1 MMSNGTLI
9 GLLGLGLVL
18 GLRHALD
25 PDHIAAVSTIVSES
39 RSVRRSSLIGT
50 FWGLGHTMS
59 LLIAG
64 VLVIALKVQISDRVA
79 LWMEFAVALMLILL
93 GLKAMLKP
101 LRGWR
106 IHVHQHTHGGGSH
119 SHLHLHRPSEEHAHQ
134 HRHLLRSGAR
144 PFLVGM
150 VHGMAGSA
158 ALMILVLATIPSA
171 LAGLIY
177 IAVFG
182 LGSVGGMLIMS
193 SLISLPFIFTR
204 QRFKV
209 LSEGLQV
216 AVGLFSLSFGLFLTW
231 QYSVQEHLIF

>member
-1 MMSNGTLI
+1 MSNGTLI
-9 GLLGLGLVL
+9 GLLGLGLIL

-64 VLVIALKVQISDRVA
+64 VLVIALKVQISDRIA
-79 LWMEFAVALMLILL
+79 LWMEFAVALMLIFL
-93 GLKAMLKP
+93 GLKATLRS
-101 LRGWR
+101 LRGWKLHR
-106 IHVHQHTHGGGSH
+106 HRHMHDGSTH
-119 SHLHLHRPSEEHAHQ
+119 SHLHLHREGDEQAHR
-134 HRHLLRSGAR
+134 HRHLIGLGAR
-144 PFLVGM
+144 PFFVGL

-158 ALMILVLATIPSA
+158 ALTLLVLATIPSA
-171 LAGLIY
+171 VAGLIY

-193 SLISLPFIFTR
+193 SLISLPFVLTR
-204 QRFKV
+204 KRFNV

-216 AVGLFSLSFGLFLTW
+216 AVGLFSLSFGLFLVW
-231 QYSVQEHLIF
+231 QYGFHEHLVY

>member
-1 MMSNGTLI
+1 MSKGTLI
-9 GLLGLGLVL
+9 GLLGLGLIL

-50 FWGLGHTMS
+50 CWGLCHTMS

-64 VLVIALKVQISDRVA
+64 VLVIALKIQISDRAA

-93 GLKAMLKP
+93 GLKAILRSP
-101 LRGWR
+101 RGWR
-106 IHVHQHTHGGGSH
+106 IHVHRHTHDGRSH
-119 SHLHLHRPSEEHAHQ
+119 SHMHLHRPSEEHAHQ
-134 HRHLLRSGAR
+134 HRHLIRSGAR

-158 ALMILVLATIPSA
+158 ALMILVLATIPSVV
-171 LAGLIY
+171 AGLIY

-193 SLISLPFIFTR
+193 SLISLPFILTR
-204 QRFKV
+204 KRFNV
-209 LSEGLQV
+209 LSQGLQV

>member
-1 MMSNGTLI
+1 MSKGTLI
-9 GLLGLGLVL
+9 GLLGLGLIL

-50 FWGLGHTMS
+50 CWGLGHTMS

-64 VLVIALKVQISDRVA
+64 VLVIALKIQISDRAA

-93 GLKAMLKP
+93 GLKAILRS

-106 IHVHQHTHGGGSH
+106 IHVHRHTHDGRSH
-119 SHLHLHRPSEEHAHQ
+119 SHMHLHRPSEEHAHQ
-134 HRHLLRSGAR
+134 HRHLIRSGAR

-158 ALMILVLATIPSA
+158 ALMILVLATIPSVV
-171 LAGLIY
+171 AGLIY

-193 SLISLPFIFTR
+193 SLISLPFILTR
-204 QRFKV
+204 KRFNV
-209 LSEGLQV
+209 LSQGLQV

>member
-1 MMSNGTLI
+1 MSNGTLI
-9 GLLGLGLVL
+9 GLLGLGLIL

-79 LWMEFAVALMLILL
+79 LWMEFAVALMLIFL
-93 GLKAMLKP
+93 GLKATLRS
-101 LRGWR
+101 LRGWKLHR
-106 IHVHQHTHGGGSH
+106 HRHRHDGSTH
-119 SHLHLHRPSEEHAHQ
+119 SHLHLHREGDEQAHR
-134 HRHLLRSGAR
+134 HRHLIRSGAR

-193 SLISLPFIFTR
+193 SVISLPFIFTR

>member
-1 MMSNGTLI
+1 MSNGTLI
-9 GLLGLGLVL
+9 GLLGLGLIL

-106 IHVHQHTHGGGSH
+106 IHVHQHVHDGGSH
-119 SHLHLHRPSEEHAHQ
+119 SHVHLHRPSEEHAHK
-134 HRHLLRSGAR
+134 HRHLIRSGAR

-204 QRFKV
+204 RRFNF
-209 LSEGLQV
+209 LSAGLQV
-216 AVGLFSLSFGLFLTW
+216 MVGLFSLGFGLFLTW
-231 QYSVQEHLIF
+231 QYGVQEHLIF

>member
-1 MMSNGTLI
+1 
-9 GLLGLGLVL
+9 
-18 GLRHALD
+18 
-25 PDHIAAVSTIVSES
+25 
-39 RSVRRSSLIGT
+39 
-50 FWGLGHTMS
+50 
-59 LLIAG
+59 
-64 VLVIALKVQISDRVA
+64 VIALKVQISDRVA

-106 IHVHQHTHGGGSH
+106 IHVHQHVHDGGSH
-119 SHLHLHRPSEEHAHQ
+119 SHVHLHRPSEEHAHK
-134 HRHLLRSGAR
+134 HRHLIRSGAR

-193 SLISLPFIFTR
+193 SLISLPFVFA
-204 QRFKV
+204 QKHFKV
-209 LSEGLQV
+209 LSDAMQLI
-216 AVGLFSLSFGLFLTW
+216 VGLFSLSFGLFLTW
-231 QYSVQEHLIF
+231 QYGVQEI

>member
-1 MMSNGTLI
+1 MSNGTLI
-9 GLLGLGLVL
+9 GLLGLGLIL

-64 VLVIALKVQISDRVA
+64 VLVIALKVQISDRIA
-79 LWMEFAVALMLILL
+79 LWMEFAVALMLIFL
-93 GLKAMLKP
+93 GLKATLRS
-101 LRGWR
+101 LRGWKFHR
-106 IHVHQHTHGGGSH
+106 HRHMHDGSTH
-119 SHLHLHRPSEEHAHQ
+119 SHLHLHREGDEQAHR
-134 HRHLLRSGAR
+134 HRHLIGLGAR
-144 PFLVGM
+144 PFFVGL

-193 SLISLPFIFTR
+193 SLISLPFVLTR
-204 QRFKV
+204 KRFNV

-216 AVGLFSLSFGLFLTW
+216 AVGLFSLSFGLFLVW
-231 QYSVQEHLIF
+231 QYGFHEHLVY

>member
-1 MMSNGTLI
+1 MSNGTLV
-9 GLLGLGLVL
+9 GLLGLGLIL

-50 FWGLGHTMS
+50 CWGLGHTMS

-64 VLVIALKVQISDRVA
+64 VLVIALKVQISDRAA

-93 GLKAMLKP
+93 GLKAILRS

-106 IHVHQHTHGGGSH
+106 IHVHRHTHDGRSH
-119 SHLHLHRPSEEHAHQ
+119 SHMHLHRPSEEHAHQ
-134 HRHLLRSGAR
+134 HRHLILSGAR

-171 LAGLIY
+171 VAGLIY

-193 SLISLPFIFTR
+193 SLISLPFILTR
-204 QRFKV
+204 KRFNV
-209 LSEGLQV
+209 LSQGLQV

>member
-1 MMSNGTLI
+1 MSNGTLV
-9 GLLGLGLVL
+9 GLLGLGLIL

-50 FWGLGHTMS
+50 CWGLGHTMS
-59 LLIAG
+59 LLVAG
-64 VLVIALKVQISDRVA
+64 VLVIALKIQISDRLA

-93 GLKAMLKP
+93 GLKAVLKP

-106 IHVHQHTHGGGSH
+106 IHVHQHAHGGSSH
-119 SHLHLHRPSEEHAHQ
+119 SHVHLHRPSEEHAHQ
-134 HRHLLRSGAR
+134 HRHLIRSGAR

-193 SLISLPFIFTR
+193 SLISLPFILTR
-204 QRFKV
+204 QRFNV
-209 LSEGLQV
+209 LSQGLQV
-216 AVGLFSLSFGLFLTW
+216 AVGLFSLGFGLFLSW
-231 QYSVQEHLIF
+231 QYGFHEHLVY

>member
-1 MMSNGTLI
+1 MSNGTLI
-9 GLLGLGLVL
+9 GLLGLGLIL

-64 VLVIALKVQISDRVA
+64 VLVIALKVRISDRVA

-106 IHVHQHTHGGGSH
+106 IHVHQHAHGGSSSH
-119 SHLHLHRPSEEHAHQ
+119 SHVHLHRPSEEHAHQ
-134 HRHLLRSGAR
+134 HRHLIRSGAR

-171 LAGLIY
+171 VTALIY

-204 QRFKV
+204 KRFNV

-216 AVGLFSLSFGLFLTW
+216 AVGLFSLSFGVFLTW
-231 QYSVQEHLIF
+231 QYSVQVHLIF

>member
-1 MMSNGTLI
+1 M
-9 GLLGLGLVL
+9 GLLGLGLIL

-50 FWGLGHTMS
+50 FWGLGHTIS

-106 IHVHQHTHGGGSH
+106 IHVHQHAHGGSSH
-119 SHLHLHRPSEEHAHQ
+119 HHLHLHHPSEQYTHQ
-134 HRHLLRSGAR
+134 HRHLIRAGAR

-171 LAGLIY
+171 VAGLIY
-177 IAVFG
+177 VGVFG

-193 SLISLPFIFTR
+193 SLISLPFIFA
-204 QRFKV
+204 QKRFKV
-209 LSEGLQV
+209 LSAGLQV
-216 AVGLFSLSFGLFLTW
+216 AVGLFSLSFGLFLMW
-231 QYSVQEHLIF
+231 QYGVQEHLIF